1 MATWSIVNRFKEAV
15 AEKVHNLGSDV
26 LKVALTNTAPSLS
39 NTVLT
44 DITQIGATG
53 GYVAA
58 TVTINSSAQSGGT
71 YTLSH
76 DAVTFTATGA
86 DFDAFRYVVLYNDT
100 AATDELIGYVDYGV
114 SYVLPDGLPFTLNA
128 GNILT
133 IA

>member
-1 MATWSIVNRFKEAV
+1 MATWSIVNSFKEAV
-15 AEKVHNLGSDV
+15 AEKVHNLGGDV